1 MTYWPNLTFG
11 ILSFSS
17 YVDIDVMNIISSNAE
32 INEYKRLGV
41 KSEKLVHALK
51 QLWIPQF

>member
-17 YVDIDVMNIISSNAE
+17 YIDIDVMNIISSNVE

>member
-17 YVDIDVMNIISSNAE
+17 YVDIDVMNIISSNVE
-32 INEYKRLGV
+32 INQYKRLGV

>member
-1 MTYWPNLTFG
+1 MTYLPNLTFG

-17 YVDIDVMNIISSNAE
+17 YVDIDVMNIISSNVE

>member
-1 MTYWPNLTFG
+1 MTYWQNLTFG

-17 YVDIDVMNIISSNAE
+17 YVDIDVMNIISSNVE